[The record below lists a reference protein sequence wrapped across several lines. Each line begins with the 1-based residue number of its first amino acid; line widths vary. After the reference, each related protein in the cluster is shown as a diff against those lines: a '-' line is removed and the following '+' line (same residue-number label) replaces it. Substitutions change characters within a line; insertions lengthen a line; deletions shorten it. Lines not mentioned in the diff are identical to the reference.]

1 MSEEDINK
9 KWDTRAIV
17 EETIRT
23 MNVHAQPAPE
33 TLRMLKE
40 FSANLSDVTKN
51 LEDVTK
57 NLAVLSEDFKD
68 HKEVIN
74 TYIKD
79 TKPVIEMGKNVQGFG
94 KVSLYI
100 LGFFASVSGAVLL
113 IINYFDKK

>member
-40 FSANLSDVTKN
+40 FSSNLS
-51 LEDVTK
+51 DVTK
-57 NLAVLSEDFKD
+57 NLAVLSEEFKD

-74 TYIKD
+74 KYIEE

-113 IINYFDKK
+113 IINSFDKK